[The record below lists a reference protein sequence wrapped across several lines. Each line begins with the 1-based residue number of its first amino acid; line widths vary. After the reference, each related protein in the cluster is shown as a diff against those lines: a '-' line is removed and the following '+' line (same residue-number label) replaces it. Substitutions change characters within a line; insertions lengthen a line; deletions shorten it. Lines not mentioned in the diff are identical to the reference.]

1 MKKIIKK
8 HYDLPKVENHF
19 IEKKVSDLVDGDL
32 ILEFLEYKSHTRAD
46 FLEEPSCQKNLY
58 KVFIF
63 RETKKTLLKD
73 NKSIAI
79 TFDEPIGLLSFDF
92 LYAVSIKIKRFFGLI
107 NTESYYSCSR
117 FLPTVRHI
125 GYFLPQAYHFKEG
138 ESITKVFKLDEKVFC
153 LKDPDVVCQKLNVSN
168 QRKNDRRY
176 FTIMNYYDYLK
187 PVD

>member
-63 RETKKTLLKD
+63 RETKKTLLMRLFKVLW
-73 NKSIAI
+73 NQY
-79 TFDEPIGLLSFDF
+79 SFWKIIISLNMSCTHY
-92 LYAVSIKIKRFFGLI
+92 LYLCF
-107 NTESYYSCSR
+107 
-117 FLPTVRHI
+117 
-125 GYFLPQAYHFKEG
+125 
-138 ESITKVFKLDEKVFC
+138 
-153 LKDPDVVCQKLNVSN
+153 
-168 QRKNDRRY
+168 
-176 FTIMNYYDYLK
+176 
-187 PVD
+187 